1 MSWMRSSGVLTVG
14 AILLIGGLMQ
24 LAVSAAWVSE
34 LIIPKPMA
42 ILTTLVSMLSE
53 ATTWNFFLI
62 TLTSTLVAN
71 TIAIVGGL
79 VIGFSLYFSP
89 RWSKAMTPMFAA
101 LFAAPMILLYP
112 IFLVLFGR
120 TQSTIV
126 IMGAITGLIPVLLN
140 TTVALDGVPRTFH
153 AVARSFRCTRWQ
165 HMVHV
170 IFPAAA
176 PGIFVGIRL
185 GLIYSL
191 VNIIGIEFL
200 INFGG
205 LGYLVSHMYDLFEIT
220 KMYAAILLVIA
231 VSAIFYAALNWA
243 QRQINQVSAG

>member
-1 MSWMRSSGVLTVG
+1 MPWMRSSAALTVL
-14 AILLIGGLMQ
+14 IIVLIGMVMQ
-24 LAVSAAWVSE
+24 LAVSASWVSE
-34 LIIPKPMA
+34 LVIPRPLA
-42 ILTTLVSMLSE
+42 ILTALAGMLLERS
-53 ATTWNFFLI
+53 TWDYFFI
-62 TLTSTLVAN
+62 TFGSTLAANLVAI
-71 TIAIVGGL
+71 TGGL
-79 VIGFSLYFSP
+79 VIGFFLHF
-89 RWSKAMTPMFAA
+89 RATWSKATVPLFAA

-120 TQSTIV
+120 TQSTII

-140 TTVALDGVPRTFH
+140 TVVALDGVPRHFH
-153 AVARSFRCTRWQ
+153 AVAQSYGCTRWQ
-165 HMVHV
+165 QMVHV

-220 KMYAAILLVIA
+220 KMYAAIVLVIA
-231 VSAIFYAALNWA
+231 VSASFYSVLNWA
-243 QRQINQVSAG
+243 QRRVNQVSVG